1 MNIFLWL
8 NQAFNHTLTYTCLG
22 PFVWCHLT
30 YHRWYLSPNTQTTA
44 LWHSQDLSG
53 YPEKSYQIFSIF
65 SSITRHFLNFAIL
78 IVKFWIEI
86 QILNFHFLKLCSCIQ
101 NSLQNLIKSIQY
113 FFKSKSSDRN
123 NNLLT
128 NYDFSITTYMY
139 IINRSSNS
147 SN

>member
-1 MNIFLWL
+1 MNIFPWL
-8 NQAFNHTLTYTCLG
+8 NLAFNHTLTYTCLG

-65 SSITRHFLNFAIL
+65 SSINTRHFLNFEL
-78 IVKFWIEI
+78 RFKFWII
-86 QILNFHFLKLCSCIQ
+86 ISWNYVLAYKILYKIYSKAFSIFS
-101 NSLQNLIKSIQY
+101 SLNLQT
-113 FFKSKSSDRN
+113 RN
-123 NNLLT
+123 NHLLT

-139 IINRSSNS
+139 IINGSSNS
-147 SN
+147 FN